1 MSFYRTRLLRAGRQ
15 ARHLPAALRLVWQAA
30 PGWTLLWIGLLVLQ
44 GILPVTLVF
53 ITRAVVNALVA
64 VTNSGLTP
72 DSAGPVVA
80 VVLLAGGILL
90 LGEILATAAKLVRVH
105 QAERISDHVSALL
118 QARSLSV
125 DLAFY
130 DVPASYDHLHRAR
143 NEAHQRPLTL
153 LESLG
158 SLLQNGITLVAMMLV
173 ILPYGAWL
181 PLALLVSTLPA
192 MAAVLRGT
200 RRYHQ
205 WFVRTTADQRRAWYL
220 DWMTTNREAAAELR
234 LFQLGP
240 HLQAQYAE
248 VRARLRAE
256 REALAWSEAKM
267 ELGAGGLSLAVT
279 AGTMGVLLWQTLQTD
294 LSLGDLAMI
303 FQAFSQGQSL
313 MRQLLGHI
321 GQIYSNSLFLEDL
334 MTFLSLEPRITDPDE
349 PVPAPSDPS
358 GTGPAIH
365 FRDVTFSYAGE
376 RGAVL
381 EGFNMTLPA
390 GRTVALV
397 GRNGSG
403 KTTLVKLL
411 CRFYDPE
418 AGSIEVAG
426 VDLRRMAQAQ
436 LRRTITV
443 LFQAPVDYHATA
455 RENIA
460 VADLD
465 AGMPA
470 LLEAARLGGADEL
483 IRDLPQGYD
492 TLLGVWFPGGTDLSV
507 GEWQRIALARAYLR
521 QSPIMVLDE
530 PTSAMDPWAE
540 AEWFQRFRGVARG
553 RTVLLITHR
562 FTTARFADLIYVMD
576 DGQIVEAGTHEELLA
591 QGGDYAASWQ
601 EQRLELDGPSV
612 PVEIIADAPA

>member
-1 MSFYRTRLLRAGRQ
+1 MSYYRTRLRRASRQLRL
-15 ARHLPAALRLVWQAA
+15 LPAALRLVWQAA
-30 PGWTLLWIGLLVLQ
+30 PGWTVVWVLLLVVQ
-44 GILPVTLVF
+44 GILPVCLVF
-53 ITRAVVNALVA
+53 ITRAVVDAMVA
-64 VTNSGLTP
+64 VTSSGLTP
-72 DSAGPVVA
+72 SSAGPVVG
-80 VVLLAGGILL
+80 VVLLAGGIMLL
-90 LGEILATAAKLVRVH
+90 NEVLGTAAKVVRVH
-105 QAERISDHVSALL
+105 QAERITDHVSALL
-118 QARSLSV
+118 QARSVSV

-143 NEAHQRPLTL
+143 NEAHQRPLIL
-153 LESLG
+153 LESMG

-173 ILPYGAWL
+173 ILPYGGWL
-181 PLALLVSTLPA
+181 PVALLLSTVPA

-240 HLQAQYAE
+240 HLQAQYVE
-248 VRARLRAE
+248 VRARLRTE
-256 REALAWSEAKM
+256 REALAWSEARV
-267 ELGAGGLSLAVT
+267 ELVASALSLTIT
-279 AGTMGVLLWQTLQTD
+279 AATMGILLWQTLD
-294 LSLGDLAMI
+294 RKLSLGDMAML

-313 MRQLLGHI
+313 MRQLLGHV

-334 MTFLSLEPRITDPDE
+334 MAFLALEPQIKDPEE
-349 PVPAPSDPS
+349 PLPAMTPGSPAP
-358 GTGPAIH
+358 TVR
-365 FRDVTFSYAGE
+365 FRDVTFGYAGE
-376 RGAVL
+376 RGPVL
-381 EGFNMTLPA
+381 QDFNLTLPA

-411 CRFYDPE
+411 CRFYDPL
-418 AGSIEVAG
+418 AGAIEIG
-426 VDLRRMAQAQ
+426 GMDLRHMAQVE
-436 LRRTITV
+436 LRRLITV
-443 LFQAPVDYHATA
+443 LFQAPVDYHATVH
-455 RENIA
+455 ENIA
-460 VADLD
+460 MADL
-465 AGMPA
+465 AAPA
-470 LLEAARLGGADEL
+470 SAVREAARLGGADEL
-483 IRDLPQGYD
+483 IRELPHGYE

-576 DGQIVEAGTHEELLA
+576 DGAVVEAGTHEELLA
-591 QGGDYAASWQ
+591 HGGAYARSWND
-601 EQRLELDGPSV
+601 QRLELERPTAV
-612 PVEIIADAPA
+612 ADVLA